1 MDSNFTFANIV
12 KSSGE
17 GIMLKLLT
25 AGIIGLGLMVNT
37 YADKVVYGEDD
48 RYEVNEVPMKS
59 LVDAASATAVNIS
72 NHKMYVSGR
81 YTYLKS
87 SPLSI
92 EMNVCK
98 DERYANQ
105 NAIGRCSGFLVSE
118 DVLVT
123 AGHCVRGL
131 DCLTSSWVFDYN
143 SDEASDNVVPS
154 ENVYK
159 CAEVLTSVLDH
170 VAKKD
175 FAVIRL
181 ERKVQNVTPLAFRK
195 EGKVESDASMTII
208 GNPSGLPTKVTK
220 NVQVRDNTPENYFLT
235 NADTFGGN
243 SGSAVINDETGLVE
257 GILVRGAKD
266 YEMDYSQGCNRVNIC
281 EDVDYSNGCFGESI
295 SRISTVELEKYL
307 K

>member
-1 MDSNFTFANIV
+1 
-12 KSSGE
+12 
-17 GIMLKLLT
+17 MLKLVG
-25 AGIIGLGLMVNT
+25 AGLLGLSLLTNA

-72 NHKMYVSGR
+72 NSKMYKSGR
-81 YTYLKS
+81 YTYLRY
-87 SPLSI
+87 SPLSV

-98 DERYANQ
+98 DERYAEQ
-105 NAIGRCSGFLVSE
+105 NAVGRCSGFLVAP
-118 DVLVT
+118 DILVT

-131 DCLTSSWVFDYN
+131 DCLTSSWVFGFN
-143 SDEASDNVVPS
+143 SEEASDNVVPS
-154 ENVYK
+154 ENVYQ
-159 CAEVLTSVLDH
+159 CAEVLTSVLDG
-170 VAKKD
+170 VQKKD

-181 ERKVQNVTPLAFRK
+181 ARKVEGVTPLSYRK
-195 EGKVESDASMTII
+195 EGKVEDEASMTII

-220 NVQVRDNTPENYFLT
+220 NVQVRNNSPVHYFVT

-266 YEMDYSQGCNRVNIC
+266 YAMDYAAGCNRVNIC
-281 EDVDYSNGCFGESI
+281 EDVDGSNGCFGESI
-295 SRISTVELEKYL
+295 SRISSVELEKYI